1 MIKTIMMTAAL
12 IGATATTANAATVVA
27 TPGSAD
33 SFAFPTLPGVTQA
46 RFDFNS
52 AATPAG
58 FTAVYSVAS
67 LMTGSNANGAQPEFS
82 DNSQY
87 LSVRGGGSATLQ
99 STTGYTLVSFF
110 LGSIDT
116 YNTVE
121 ILSTTGAILQ
131 SYTGAAFTTPFPADG
146 NQDIPVTNRRITY
159 TVSPGDQLVGGIRF
173 RSTSNSAEIDNVVFA
188 VPEPSTWAMM
198 FAGFGM
204 IGFAM
209 RSRRRSTKVVYA

>member
-1 MIKTIMMTAAL
+1 MIKNIMMTAAL
-12 IGATATTANAATVVA
+12 IGATATSANAATLVA
-27 TPGSAD
+27 TPGSAA

-52 AATPAG
+52 AAVPAG
-58 FTAVYSVAS
+58 FTATYASAS
-67 LMTGSNANGAQPEFS
+67 LVTGTSATAAQPEFS

-87 LSVRGGGSATLQ
+87 LAVIGGGAATLQ

-131 SYTGAAFTTPFPADG
+131 TYTGANFTTPFPANGD
-146 NQDIPVTNRRITY
+146 QDIPVTNRRITY
-159 TVSPGDQLVGGIRF
+159 SVSPGDQLVGGIRF
-173 RSTSNSAEIDNVVFA
+173 RSGSNSAEIDNVVFA

-209 RSRRRSTKVVYA
+209 RSRRRRTSVVYA